1 MASSFPYADEYGV
14 VDAMPDEG
22 LPGDEILEQLRSIAA
37 REDQRWEQGTCSG
50 TMYCGDRDHYALVNE
65 AFGYFSHVNT
75 LQRDICP
82 SMTRFEWEIIAMTLD
97 ILTGAGG
104 ADPDA
109 SHRGCGVITAG
120 GTESILTA
128 MLAYRNLARSRGIDE
143 PEMILPDTGH
153 PAFLKA
159 SHLFG
164 LRLVL
169 VPSDPNTTLVDV
181 DAVRAAINSNTA
193 VIVGSAGNYGYGTI
207 DPIGDLSALAVEHG
221 VGLHVDGCLGG
232 WILPWGERLG
242 YDIPTFDFR
251 LPGVTSISADVHK
264 FGYGPK
270 GLSVLAW
277 RDKSYR
283 KHHYYVEP
291 GWKGGLYVSAGLL
304 GSRSGGITAGSWAAM
319 RSLGAEG
326 YLERASAIFET
337 AFAMQDAVRSHP
349 ELTMMGDPTFCFA
362 FRSNEFDVYHVNDRM
377 VGSGW
382 RFNGL
387 QNPPALHFCV
397 TGPQTQP
404 GVVDRFATELNDAVA
419 YARERGGEVP
429 MSGSMYG
436 GSGRP
441 PGDADREPMSELMIA
456 YLDSVTDG
464 PTDN

>member
-1 MASSFPYADEYGV
+1 MSSFPYADEYGV
-14 VDAMPDEG
+14 ISAMPEEG
-22 LPGDEILEQLRSIAA
+22 MPADEILDQLRATAA
-37 REDQRWEQGTCSG
+37 LEDQRWEDGHCSG
-50 TMYCGDRDHYALVNE
+50 TMYCGDREHYAMVNE

-82 SMTRFEWEIIAMTLD
+82 SMTRFEWEIVAMTLD
-97 ILTGAGG
+97 ILNGSAVAGH
-104 ADPDA
+104 DPT
-109 SHRGCGVITAG
+109 HRACGVITAG

-128 MLAYRNLARSRGIDE
+128 MLGYRNLAQSQGIAA

-164 LRLVL
+164 LKLVL
-169 VPSDPNTTLVDV
+169 APTDPDTTLVDV
-181 DAVRAAINSNTA
+181 DFVRSAINTNTA

-207 DPIGDLSALAVEHG
+207 DPISELSDLAVEHG

-264 FGYGPK
+264 YGYGPK

-283 KHHYYVEP
+283 KHHYYVEA

-304 GSRSGGITAGSWAAM
+304 GSRSGGISAGSWAAM
-319 RSLGAEG
+319 RSLGAQG
-326 YLERASAIFET
+326 YLERAKGIFES
-337 AFAMQDAVRSHP
+337 AFMMQDAVKSHP
-349 ELTMMGDPTFCFA
+349 ELTILGDPTFCFA
-362 FRSNEFDVYHVNDRM
+362 FRSDEFDVYHVNDRM
-377 VGSGW
+377 AGNGW

-404 GVVDRFATELNDAVA
+404 GVVERFATDLHDGVA
-419 YARERGGEVP
+419 YAREAGDATP
-429 MSGSMYG
+429 MTGSMYG

-441 PGDADREPMSELMIA
+441 PGNADGELMA
-456 YLDSVTDG
+456 ELMAGYLDSVADG
-464 PTDN
+464 PTD

>member
-1 MASSFPYADEYGV
+1 MSSFPYANEYGTISS
-14 VDAMPDEG
+14 MPDEG
-22 LPGDEILEQLRSIAA
+22 MPYDEILDQLRATAA
-37 REDQRWEQGTCSG
+37 LEDRRWEDGHCSG
-50 TMYCGDRDHYALVNE
+50 TMYCGDREHYAMVNE

-97 ILTGAGG
+97 ILNGDAVTEH
-104 ADPDA
+104 DA
-109 SHRGCGVITAG
+109 SHRACGVITAG

-128 MLAYRNLARSRGIDE
+128 MLGYRNLARSTGIAA

-164 LRLVL
+164 LKLVL
-169 VPSDPNTTLVDV
+169 APTDPETTLVDV
-181 DAVRAAINSNTA
+181 EFVRDAINPNTA

-207 DPIGDLSALAVEHG
+207 DPIGELSDLAVEHG

-277 RDKSYR
+277 RDASYR
-283 KHHYYVEP
+283 RHHYYIEP

-304 GSRSGGITAGSWAAM
+304 GSRSGGISAGSWAAM
-319 RSLGAEG
+319 RSLGARG
-326 YLERASAIFET
+326 YLERAKAIFEA
-337 AFAMQDAVRSHP
+337 AFTMQDAVRSHP
-349 ELTMMGDPTFCFA
+349 ELTIMGDPTFCFA
-362 FRSNEFDVYHVNDRM
+362 FRSDEFDVYHVNDRM
-377 VGSGW
+377 SGNGW

-404 GVVDRFATELNDAVA
+404 GVVDRFAADLHDGVA
-419 YARERGGEVP
+419 YAREAGDATP
-429 MSGSMYG
+429 MTGSMYG

-441 PGDADREPMSELMIA
+441 PGDADRELMSELMVA
-456 YLDSVTDG
+456 YLDTTTDG
-464 PTDN
+464 PA